1 MKEVK
6 QKKDAWSK
14 ALHDRI
20 RSEASESQA
29 KIIDLASEKGASSWL
44 TSLPLAKYGFALN
57 KQMFQDGICLRYN
70 FALKLVARTCVCGEL
85 YTVNH
90 CMTCKKGG
98 YVILRHNSL
107 RDLFAEILEEVCSDV
122 QIEPPLLPL
131 TGEKLPHGSNT
142 APGARLDVSARN
154 LWSPLAKAFID
165 VRIFNPQ
172 AKTNWDRSIPQMYT
186 SHENEKKTEY
196 LPRVLQV
203 EKATFTPA
211 VFSTSGGIG
220 KEADKLIRRMAERM
234 SAKRGETYSS
244 VVSFLRRR
252 FRFDLLKTCIIFIM
266 GDTNLPNVNWELERT
281 AAGCSKNDRECF
293 EILEKVMLE
302 HFLIQCVDRPT
313 RKDNLLD
320 VVMTN
325 NEDMIRRIQTEE
337 TVMSDHNFV
346 ICNLAMSA
354 SFANDSDYV
363 RKGFNALNLHKADWE
378 TINEE
383 LEAVDWSAVSTTS
396 ECEDLS
402 PDKEVKDAEDAINF
416 RLFSKRVL
424 ETCSKHAPVRSNKRT
439 KNKCDYRAQLRKRKR
454 RRLKLQRLQDSNPGS
469 PEVDKVKGE
478 LVEGELEMRD
488 MIQGK
493 LKDDEREIIDQI
505 KVNPKAFYAYA
516 NSFQKTK
523 QRIGPLEEQ
532 NTKELTSDPT
542 KMANILQ
549 NQYVKAFSNP
559 NTPIPEDVKNKVPVS
574 CSITDINFTAEDIE
588 RAIDQLQIYSATGPD
603 DFPAIVLKKC
613 KTQLSI
619 PLYC

>member
-1 MKEVK
+1 MNEWIEDVNALAKIAKTEPQCAYSAYVYGMSKRWAFICRTTPDVNQQMRRLGHHISLTLIPAIVGKDHITDQMRLIFSMPAKYGGLGILEPESVCSLEYESSIKATCQLTNAIFSQQQILKIDEEAQQDTMKEVK

-252 FRFDLLKTCIIFIM
+252 FRFDLLKTCIIALRGYKKPSSTPAKIE
-266 GDTNLPNVNWELERT
+266 T
-281 AAGCSKNDRECF
+281 
-293 EILEKVMLE
+293 
-302 HFLIQCVDRPT
+302 
-313 RKDNLLD
+313 LD
-320 VVMTN
+320 M
-325 NEDMIRRIQTEE
+325 DLRGI
-337 TVMSDHNFV
+337 
-346 ICNLAMSA
+346 A
-354 SFANDSDYV
+354 
-363 RKGFNALNLHKADWE
+363 
-378 TINEE
+378 
-383 LEAVDWSAVSTTS
+383 TS
-396 ECEDLS
+396 C
-402 PDKEVKDAEDAINF
+402 
-416 RLFSKRVL
+416 
-424 ETCSKHAPVRSNKRT
+424 
-439 KNKCDYRAQLRKRKR
+439 
-454 RRLKLQRLQDSNPGS
+454 
-469 PEVDKVKGE
+469 
-478 LVEGELEMRD
+478 
-488 MIQGK
+488 
-493 LKDDEREIIDQI
+493 
-505 KVNPKAFYAYA
+505 
-516 NSFQKTK
+516 
-523 QRIGPLEEQ
+523 
-532 NTKELTSDPT
+532 
-542 KMANILQ
+542 
-549 NQYVKAFSNP
+549 
-559 NTPIPEDVKNKVPVS
+559 
-574 CSITDINFTAEDIE
+574 
-588 RAIDQLQIYSATGPD
+588 
-603 DFPAIVLKKC
+603 
-613 KTQLSI
+613 
-619 PLYC
+619 